1 MKSKKSQNIDQL
13 FREGLNPEYD
23 PVSYNDEDWQ
33 KLEMRLEQYTSSKC
47 IALWL
52 SPIGGIAALIIL
64 AFSLWMLWPTPEES
78 TTEQFVQK
86 EVVTE
91 EEKSIPNPPSEL
103 KEQVLDS
110 AIQPQQILQPLPS
123 GESKKKPHL
132 QIALNKAQKP
142 TDKERTPDTSLR
154 LREKLPA
161 KFSDDELP
169 DTNELRQSK
178 EYKKPKETNQVAAQ
192 PLHLD
197 AAQKDRQL
205 ALSLLVA
212 PAYNGVDNLNDGSF
226 GGDIGVLVSWNLT
239 PKWQVSTGAV
249 YAKKLYET
257 NLNNYNNEV
266 DYAAQTVDADCRVL
280 DIPLNIQY
288 ALLKSGKTTI
298 HIGTGISSYLML
310 KEDYYFEDTNGYGQN
325 SQEVHLTNENQHWLS
340 VLNFQ
345 MSVQQQISS
354 RVSINLQPFVK
365 LPTQDIG
372 YAKVRLQSYGMALS
386 ASWTL

>member
-1 MKSKKSQNIDQL
+1 MKSKESQNIDQL

-33 KLEMRLEQYTSSKC
+33 KLEMRLEQYTSSKS

-91 EEKSIPNPPSEL
+91 EEKSIPDPPSRL

-132 QIALNKAQKP
+132 QIALNKAQKL
-142 TDKERTPDTSLR
+142 THKKRTPDTSLM

-178 EYKKPKETNQVAAQ
+178 EYKKPQETDQVANQ
-192 PLHLD
+192 PLQLD
-197 AAQKDRQL
+197 ADQKDRQL

-212 PAYNGVDNLNDGSF
+212 PAYNGTDNLNDGSF
-226 GGDIGVLVSWNLT
+226 GGDIGILVSWNLT

-288 ALLKSGKTTI
+288 ALLKSGKTSV

-310 KEDYYFEDTNGYGQN
+310 KEDYYFADTNGYAQN

-340 VLNFQ
+340 ILNFQ
-345 MSVQQQISS
+345 MSMQQQISS

>member
-1 MKSKKSQNIDQL
+1 MKSKEPQNIDQL

-23 PVSYNDEDWQ
+23 PVSYNDEDWR
-33 KLEMRLEQYTSSKC
+33 KLEMRLEQYSNSKS

-86 EVVTE
+86 EAVTE
-91 EEKSIPNPPSEL
+91 EEKSIPDPPSEL

-123 GESKKKPHL
+123 GESKKKPHS
-132 QIALNKAQKP
+132 QIALNKAQEP
-142 TDKERTPDTSLR
+142 TDKERTPDSSLR

-178 EYKKPKETNQVAAQ
+178 EYKKPQETNQVAAH
-192 PLHLD
+192 PLQLD
-197 AAQKDRQL
+197 ADQKGRQL

-310 KEDYYFEDTNGYGQN
+310 KEDYYFEDTSSYAQN

>member
-1 MKSKKSQNIDQL
+1 MKSKESQNIDQL

-33 KLEMRLEQYTSSKC
+33 KLEMRLEQYTSSKS

-91 EEKSIPNPPSEL
+91 EEKSIPDPPSEL

-123 GESKKKPHL
+123 GESKKKPHS
-132 QIALNKAQKP
+132 QIALNKAQEP
-142 TDKERTPDTSLR
+142 TDKEHTPDTSLR

-178 EYKKPKETNQVAAQ
+178 EYKKPQETNQVAAQ

-212 PAYNGVDNLNDGSF
+212 PSYNGVDNLNDGSF

-310 KEDYYFEDTNGYGQN
+310 KEDYYFEDTNAYDQN

>member
-1 MKSKKSQNIDQL
+1 MKSKEPQNIDQL

-23 PVSYNDEDWQ
+23 PVSYNDEAWQ
-33 KLEMRLEQYTSSKC
+33 KLEMRLEQYANSKS

-52 SPIGGIAALIIL
+52 RPIGGIAALILL
-64 AFSLWMLWPTPEES
+64 AFTLWMLWPTPEES
-78 TTEQFVQK
+78 TVEQFVQK
-86 EVVTE
+86 EAATE
-91 EEKSIPNPPSEL
+91 EEKSISAPPLEL
-103 KEQVLDS
+103 KEQVPDS
-110 AIQPQQILQPLPS
+110 ASQPKQILQPLPS
-123 GESKKKPHL
+123 GESKKKHNL
-132 QIALNKAQKP
+132 QIALNKTQKP
-142 TDKERTPDTSLR
+142 TDKARTTETSLT

-161 KFSDDELP
+161 RLLDNELS

-266 DYAAQTVDADCRVL
+266 DYAAQTVNADCRVL

-288 ALLKSGKTTI
+288 ALLRSGKTTV
-298 HIGTGISSYLML
+298 HLGTGISSYLML
-310 KEDYYFEDTNGYGQN
+310 KEDYYFEDTSSYGQN
-325 SQEVHLTNENQHWLS
+325 SQEVHFTNENQHWLS

-365 LPTQDIG
+365 IPTQDIG

>member
-1 MKSKKSQNIDQL
+1 MKSKESQNIDQL

-33 KLEMRLEQYTSSKC
+33 KLEMRLEQYTSSKS

-86 EVVTE
+86 EAVTE
-91 EEKSIPNPPSEL
+91 EEKSIPDPPSEL

-123 GESKKKPHL
+123 GESKKKPHS
-132 QIALNKAQKP
+132 QIALNKAQEP
-142 TDKERTPDTSLR
+142 TDKEHTPDTSLR

-178 EYKKPKETNQVAAQ
+178 EYKKPQETNQVATQ

-212 PAYNGVDNLNDGSF
+212 PAYNGVDNLNNGSF

-288 ALLKSGKTTI
+288 ALLKSGKTSV

-310 KEDYYFEDTNGYGQN
+310 KEDYYFEDTNAYDQN

-365 LPTQDIG
+365 IPTQDIG

>member
-1 MKSKKSQNIDQL
+1 MKSKESQNIDQL

-33 KLEMRLEQYTSSKC
+33 KLEMRLEQYTSSKS

-91 EEKSIPNPPSEL
+91 EEKSIPDPPSEL

-123 GESKKKPHL
+123 GENKKKPHS
-132 QIALNKAQKP
+132 QIALNKAQEP
-142 TDKERTPDTSLR
+142 TDKEHTPDTSLR
-154 LREKLPA
+154 LREKLLA

-178 EYKKPKETNQVAAQ
+178 EYKKPQETNQVAAQ

-226 GGDIGVLVSWNLT
+226 GGDIGVLVSWYLT

-310 KEDYYFEDTNGYGQN
+310 KEDYYFEDTNAYDQN

>member
-1 MKSKKSQNIDQL
+1 MKSKESQNIDQL

-33 KLEMRLEQYTSSKC
+33 KLEMSLEQYTSSKS

-91 EEKSIPNPPSEL
+91 EEKSIPDPPSEL

-132 QIALNKAQKP
+132 QMALNEAQEP

-161 KFSDDELP
+161 KFSDDKLP

-310 KEDYYFEDTNGYGQN
+310 KEDYYFEDTNAYDQN

>member
-33 KLEMRLEQYTSSKC
+33 KLEMRLEQYSNSKS

-64 AFSLWMLWPTPEES
+64 AFSLWILWPTLEES

-86 EVVTE
+86 EVATE
-91 EEKSIPNPPSEL
+91 EEKSIPDPPSEL

-123 GESKKKPHL
+123 EESKKKPHL
-132 QIALNKAQKP
+132 QIALNEAQKP

-178 EYKKPKETNQVAAQ
+178 EYKKPQETNQVAAH
-192 PLHLD
+192 PLQLD
-197 AAQKDRQL
+197 VAQKDRQL

-212 PAYNGVDNLNDGSF
+212 PAYNGVDNLNNGSF

-257 NLNNYNNEV
+257 GLDNYNTDVN
-266 DYAAQTVDADCRVL
+266 YAAQTVNADCRVL

-288 ALLKSGKTTI
+288 TLLRSGKTTV
-298 HIGTGISSYLML
+298 HLGTGISSYLML
-310 KEDYYFEDTNGYGQN
+310 KEDYYFEDTSSYAQN

-365 LPTQDIG
+365 IPTQDIG
-372 YAKVRLQSYGMALS
+372 YAKVRLQSFGMALS

>member
-1 MKSKKSQNIDQL
+1 MKSKESQNIDQL

-33 KLEMRLEQYTSSKC
+33 KLEMRLEQYTSSKS

-64 AFSLWMLWPTPEES
+64 AFSLWMLWPTPKES
-78 TTEQFVQK
+78 ITEQFVQK

-91 EEKSIPNPPSEL
+91 EEKSIPDPPSEL
-103 KEQVLDS
+103 KEQVPDS

-132 QIALNKAQKP
+132 QIALNKAQEP

-161 KFSDDELP
+161 KFSHDELP
-169 DTNELRQSK
+169 DTNQLRQSK
-178 EYKKPKETNQVAAQ
+178 EYRKPQETNQVAAH
-192 PLHLD
+192 PLQLD
-197 AAQKDRQL
+197 DDQKGRQL

-226 GGDIGVLVSWNLT
+226 GGDIGVLISWNLT

-310 KEDYYFEDTNGYGQN
+310 KEDYYFEDTNAYGQN
-325 SQEVHLTNENQHWLS
+325 SQEVHLTNENRHWLS

-372 YAKVRLQSYGMALS
+372 YAKVRLQSYGIALS

>member
-1 MKSKKSQNIDQL
+1 MKSKEPQNIDQL

-33 KLEMRLEQYTSSKC
+33 KLEMRLEQYSNSKS

-86 EVVTE
+86 EAVTE
-91 EEKSIPNPPSEL
+91 EEKSIPDPPSEL

-123 GESKKKPHL
+123 GESKKKPHS
-132 QIALNKAQKP
+132 QIALNKAQEP
-142 TDKERTPDTSLR
+142 TDKERTPDSSLR

-178 EYKKPKETNQVAAQ
+178 ENKKPQETNQVAAH
-192 PLHLD
+192 PLQLD
-197 AAQKDRQL
+197 ADQKGRQL

-257 NLNNYNNEV
+257 GLDNYNTDVN
-266 DYAAQTVDADCRVL
+266 YAAQTVNADCRVL

-288 ALLKSGKTTI
+288 ALLRSGKTTV
-298 HIGTGISSYLML
+298 HLGTGISSYLML
-310 KEDYYFEDTNGYGQN
+310 KEDYYFEDTSSYAQN

-365 LPTQDIG
+365 IPTQDIG
-372 YAKVRLQSYGMALS
+372 YAKVRLQSFGMALS